1 MYSYGGHMP
10 QARPAAPQNFRPPP
24 AAAASRALAIKGM
37 GPAGKAPSQASP
49 PPTGDRYTALTM
61 AADTNE
67 FVIQTLCGDFIEK
80 GVNHERKY
88 FQKMPPGPGQPSP
101 EVFLYYWDSRDGPS
115 YEGWWFGKSVGG
127 NEVWSHNQTSSENPP
142 AKGWKIPFAGAKRDT
157 FELQSRVEEDRV
169 ARDAV
174 MELTTGADKALA
186 DAQAA
191 IQQAKTAAGDYL
203 SMDSITAAEEIVAPQ
218 LQKLEELS
226 ANLTRSVHQN
236 PQARIHIP
244 KVGNAVSMM
253 KMEVQKLRL
262 AKPKAAAAQKLRESE
277 QKDAAAL
284 EEALA
289 ELKAV
294 MDNAEDMVEKTAI
307 TMSLVEQ
314 AGDNADETAEAIT
327 ATEAH
332 AKESS
337 QVLKEATAALA
348 TKTAQVV
355 KTLTLPK
362 VKLQANQELDKLRQK
377 LKLAQQKLL
386 PMLNI
391 KQTFKLKA
399 AAEQLMSQVEEQ
411 LTSADMQVDEAEKI
425 CEALQ
430 GDDPGNDVIKEAERA
445 VAGAVDMLNG
455 TARTLEARRAQAGTN
470 PYLKTEQAEERIRGG
485 HKRLEGLRAILKRKQ
500 EKQASANLLN
510 DVAEKMQALQDALA
524 RALELLGPY
533 LFESA
538 VRSLDETLEDIR
550 NGEKEMIAA
559 SKAASAARI
568 TISMK
573 QIDVKRFVGE
583 SGQEAQRLLKLRQE
597 ELEAALKK
605 IEEVKAGMATCKE
618 AALKVEVSTRV
629 EEAEALVLKVE
640 AAMDLVSDESKLEGL
655 SETEIRE
662 RGGAAADLKAACDK
676 ACKLAQDLVTKRQID
691 AKARPS
697 ADAEEVAELQKF
709 QARVRLAT
717 AEASKYKALPAAVQ
731 AQLAV
736 KKVIDE
742 AASKV
747 IAAEEKKDKAEK
759 AVRAVL
765 DAVESQE
772 EAPEGLGKAPGRGGE
787 KVGDQAQTEVTSAV
801 MACKSAAT
809 HLQVQKAKLPQDEL
823 AKLQARVKEAQQ
835 SLAEAE
841 ASLKSSSER
850 IVARGLLEETDQRV
864 RDAEAAVQK
873 AANIAGFLPEQALD
887 DEEQPAA
894 EDGAMADFNDAIGVA
909 NKLLGGAK
917 TFLAVKK
924 IAAKRFSEA
933 SSKRCQDELAVMQ
946 SRVEACVQRVMEVR
960 AKAAGRKFA
969 KVKKEAEDKFKEAQ
983 EKIDAYREA
992 SDPLLDEE
1000 ALKGMS
1006 ATDLKESLIRVHG
1019 PSGAAQAAFSA
1030 AREHVD
1036 FQVNEAKK
1044 GPDGAVVLHE
1054 FKGLLGEIAEAQKFL
1069 DSRAKQIL
1077 EMEQK
1082 FVGRCLLSEA
1092 DEMFDAL
1099 EAKLAQA
1106 KAATDPL
1113 IGDSK
1118 EDFTASLSLDAI
1130 MDTLREKV
1138 EKSSATPGALFEEMG
1153 GEDGAISEE
1162 KFVASLK
1169 GMAEL
1174 RERPGAPT
1182 SDAQLK
1188 AAFRRLRK
1196 AGAEASEP
1204 VEQSAFVDHFVDR
1217 YLTLG
1222 IVPVSQE
1229 AEEGSAAVCELPALE
1244 VVEALA
1250 APSKSEAGAAWLEI
1264 KATPDGM
1271 PVQGHV
1277 VFSNADGSSQ
1287 FERYTAYTACVRR
1300 SEAALSEA
1308 LEAVNAT
1315 QTFLKRRSEEIK
1327 VHKVTSGPLV
1337 EVKAQL
1343 MKMRVRASK
1352 AQTSHSNMKTKME
1365 AATKEIEKELR
1376 EEKRRRQEAAA
1387 KAEAAAMTQEATE
1400 AVESVAAE
1408 VEKAAVAA
1416 EEAAKSKGKGPDDAL
1431 AALEQS
1437 EKDVEAA
1444 LASLVGVQQRLAKM
1458 SGQVASSTS
1467 APLAELRRLLSK
1479 LKAKL
1484 GSCEPRC
1491 KKQIDALQG
1500 ARSLLAGDARAA
1512 IAAALRA
1519 AVEKDAASPGG
1530 LFRRMCPSGDEVP
1543 VEDLKKFLEGLE
1555 GVGIQPAQL
1564 DLGLRSL
1571 SAGVSRLG
1579 LAQLLS
1585 DHRRCVKEVSLT
1597 DGLEVKGTTTV
1608 RKLESGEYLEV
1619 LEGEQKDETS
1629 GLARVKCRALRDS
1642 VEGYCTIRSHQGTE
1656 FVRLARKPYVLCEAA
1671 TTLEEACEAG
1681 SAQVRPVLPG
1691 ELLEV
1696 QEGPRRAPPTEV
1708 TRVKGKA
1715 ARDGKIG
1722 WVTLRES
1729 PQASA
1734 SLELAKKLICRGS
1747 IAITDAFDIG
1757 ASKAIRKL
1765 EVGEEVEALEDPRE
1779 DEKRK
1784 LRRIK
1789 LRAASDGKEGWV
1801 TMKGNQGTVY
1811 VMESTS
1817 HYACVRAT
1825 AIETSFAAGGQVVR
1839 MLEEGE
1845 LFEVSET
1852 KPQTLEGALRAR
1864 GRIVPTGDDGSGG
1877 DSGWISVDSHVS
1889 IWCTTHRC
1897 KRGTDLTDESGEV
1910 VVRPL
1915 VVGEVLEAL
1924 QVPFRDE
1931 AAGILRVRLRAEKD
1945 GAVGFAALKD
1955 ADGGVLLEPAA

>member
-1 MYSYGGHMP
+1 
-10 QARPAAPQNFRPPP
+10 
-24 AAAASRALAIKGM
+24 
-37 GPAGKAPSQASP
+37 
-49 PPTGDRYTALTM
+49 
-61 AADTNE
+61 
-67 FVIQTLCGDFIEK
+67 
-80 GVNHERKY
+80 
-88 FQKMPPGPGQPSP
+88 
-101 EVFLYYWDSRDGPS
+101 
-115 YEGWWFGKSVGG
+115 
-127 NEVWSHNQTSSENPP
+127 
-142 AKGWKIPFAGAKRDT
+142 
-157 FELQSRVEEDRV
+157 
-169 ARDAV
+169 

-772 EAPEGLGKAPGRGGE
+772 EAPEGLGKAPGADGGDVRCDGVQVCCDAPPGAE
-787 KVGDQAQTEVTSAV
+787 GQA
-801 MACKSAAT
+801 
-809 HLQVQKAKLPQDEL
+809 
-823 AKLQARVKEAQQ
+823 
-835 SLAEAE
+835 
-841 ASLKSSSER
+841 
-850 IVARGLLEETDQRV
+850 
-864 RDAEAAVQK
+864 
-873 AANIAGFLPEQALD
+873 
-887 DEEQPAA
+887 
-894 EDGAMADFNDAIGVA
+894 
-909 NKLLGGAK
+909 
-917 TFLAVKK
+917 
-924 IAAKRFSEA
+924 
-933 SSKRCQDELAVMQ
+933 
-946 SRVEACVQRVMEVR
+946 
-960 AKAAGRKFA
+960 AAGRA
-969 KVKKEAEDKFKEAQ
+969 RQTAGAGQ
-983 EKIDAYREA
+983 
-992 SDPLLDEE
+992 
-1000 ALKGMS
+1000 G
-1006 ATDLKESLIRVHG
+1006 
-1019 PSGAAQAAFSA
+1019 GAAVARRGGGLAEEQLRKDRRPRAPRGDGPAREGRGGGRAEGGEHRRVPAGAGARRRGA
-1030 AREHVD
+1030 ARRRGRRHGGLQRRHRRGQQAPGRREDLPRGEEDRGEAVLGGVLEEVPGRAGGHAVPRGGLRPESHGGPRQSGGQEVREGEEGGRG
-1036 FQVNEAKK
+1036 QVQ
-1044 GPDGAVVLHE
+1044 GGA
-1054 FKGLLGEIAEAQKFL
+1054 
-1069 DSRAKQIL
+1069 
-1077 EMEQK
+1077 
-1082 FVGRCLLSEA
+1082 
-1092 DEMFDAL
+1092 
-1099 EAKLAQA
+1099 
-1106 KAATDPL
+1106 
-1113 IGDSK
+1113 
-1118 EDFTASLSLDAI
+1118 
-1130 MDTLREKV
+1130 
-1138 EKSSATPGALFEEMG
+1138 
-1153 GEDGAISEE
+1153 GED
-1162 KFVASLK
+1162 
-1169 GMAEL
+1169 
-1174 RERPGAPT
+1174 
-1182 SDAQLK
+1182 
-1188 AAFRRLRK
+1188 RRLQGGLRPA
-1196 AGAEASEP
+1196 AG
-1204 VEQSAFVDHFVDR
+1204 R
-1217 YLTLG
+1217 G
-1222 IVPVSQE
+1222 
-1229 AEEGSAAVCELPALE
+1229 
-1244 VVEALA
+1244 
-1250 APSKSEAGAAWLEI
+1250 GA
-1264 KATPDGM
+1264 
-1271 PVQGHV
+1271 QGHV
-1277 VFSNADGSSQ
+1277 RDGPQ
-1287 FERYTAYTACVRR
+1287 GVPHPGAR
-1300 SEAALSEA
+1300 
-1308 LEAVNAT
+1308 
-1315 QTFLKRRSEEIK
+1315 
-1327 VHKVTSGPLV
+1327 
-1337 EVKAQL
+1337 AQWG
-1343 MKMRVRASK
+1343 RAGR
-1352 AQTSHSNMKTKME
+1352 
-1365 AATKEIEKELR
+1365 L
-1376 EEKRRRQEAAA
+1376 
-1387 KAEAAAMTQEATE
+1387 
-1400 AVESVAAE
+1400 
-1408 VEKAAVAA
+1408 
-1416 EEAAKSKGKGPDDAL
+1416 
-1431 AALEQS
+1431 
-1437 EKDVEAA
+1437 
-1444 LASLVGVQQRLAKM
+1444 QRGSRA
-1458 SGQVASSTS
+1458 
-1467 APLAELRRLLSK
+1467 RRL
-1479 LKAKL
+1479 
-1484 GSCEPRC
+1484 
-1491 KKQIDALQG
+1491 
-1500 ARSLLAGDARAA
+1500 
-1512 IAAALRA
+1512 
-1519 AVEKDAASPGG
+1519 PGQRG
-1530 LFRRMCPSGDEVP
+1530 
-1543 VEDLKKFLEGLE
+1543 
-1555 GVGIQPAQL
+1555 
-1564 DLGLRSL
+1564 
-1571 SAGVSRLG
+1571 
-1579 LAQLLS
+1579 
-1585 DHRRCVKEVSLT
+1585 
-1597 DGLEVKGTTTV
+1597 
-1608 RKLESGEYLEV
+1608 
-1619 LEGEQKDETS
+1619 
-1629 GLARVKCRALRDS
+1629 
-1642 VEGYCTIRSHQGTE
+1642 
-1656 FVRLARKPYVLCEAA
+1656 
-1671 TTLEEACEAG
+1671 
-1681 SAQVRPVLPG
+1681 
-1691 ELLEV
+1691 
-1696 QEGPRRAPPTEV
+1696 QEGPGRR
-1708 TRVKGKA
+1708 
-1715 ARDGKIG
+1715 
-1722 WVTLRES
+1722 
-1729 PQASA
+1729 
-1734 SLELAKKLICRGS
+1734 
-1747 IAITDAFDIG
+1747 
-1757 ASKAIRKL
+1757 
-1765 EVGEEVEALEDPRE
+1765 
-1779 DEKRK
+1779 
-1784 LRRIK
+1784 
-1789 LRAASDGKEGWV
+1789 
-1801 TMKGNQGTVY
+1801 
-1811 VMESTS
+1811 
-1817 HYACVRAT
+1817 
-1825 AIETSFAAGGQVVR
+1825 
-1839 MLEEGE
+1839 
-1845 LFEVSET
+1845 
-1852 KPQTLEGALRAR
+1852 
-1864 GRIVPTGDDGSGG
+1864 
-1877 DSGWISVDSHVS
+1877 
-1889 IWCTTHRC
+1889 
-1897 KRGTDLTDESGEV
+1897 
-1910 VVRPL
+1910 
-1915 VVGEVLEAL
+1915 
-1924 QVPFRDE
+1924 
-1931 AAGILRVRLRAEKD
+1931 
-1945 GAVGFAALKD
+1945 
-1955 ADGGVLLEPAA
+1955 GGVARVQGPAGRDRRGAEVPRQQGQTDP